1 MWLYQKS
8 TNPIFF
14 HLFNALMQIIC
25 DGDKSFLT
33 RYFAQTTL
41 RTLVILLRKHH
52 VYTR

>member
-1 MWLYQKS
+1 MWLYQ
-8 TNPIFF
+8 NPSKLIFLPLINGLI
-14 HLFNALMQIIC
+14 HVIC

-41 RTLVILLRKHH
+41 RTLIILLRKHH